1 MGRALIHQPWKT
13 SAQVEFLAASGNGSV
28 SIGFGE
34 GHDFKGCGKNS
45 PLHLILGGA
54 ALQRCGKS
62 FALNPASA
70 AEVMPAA
77 FVAVLPQPLQSCRN
91 CFVIVAASAAGG
103 IASFKLC
110 HDPGAATV
118 VSAFHRCYYRPAS
131 TNSQ

>member
-1 MGRALIHQPWKT
+1 MGRAIIHQPWKT

-77 FVAVLPQPLQSCRN
+77 FVAVFPQPFFSR
-91 CFVIVAASAAGG
+91 
-103 IASFKLC
+103 
-110 HDPGAATV
+110 AATA
-118 VSAFHRCYYRPAS
+118 SSSWRLQPLGALPLSNCATTPAR
-131 TNSQ
+131 QRW